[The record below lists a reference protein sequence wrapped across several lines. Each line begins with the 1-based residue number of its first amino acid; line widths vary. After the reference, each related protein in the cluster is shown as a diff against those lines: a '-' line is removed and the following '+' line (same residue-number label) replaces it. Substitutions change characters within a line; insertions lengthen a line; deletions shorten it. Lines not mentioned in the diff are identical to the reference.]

1 MKYLDETWKEWVGN
15 MAANIVR
22 EKLLLE
28 KYFQTPKGAEE
39 AVEWLAVMFL
49 FCAIDG
55 LWATWN
61 LVNMWLS
68 AIWGV

>member
-15 MAANIVR
+15 IAANIVR

-28 KYFQTPKGAEE
+28 KYIQTPKGAQE
-39 AVEWLAVMFL
+39 AVEWMAIFFL
-49 FCAIDG
+49 FFCIDA

-61 LVNMWLS
+61 LWHMLLS
-68 AIWGV
+68 AIW

>member
-1 MKYLDETWKEWVGN
+1 MKHLNEEWRNLLGKLESEKRYLE
-15 MAANIVR
+15 AYI
-22 EKLLLE
+22 
-28 KYFQTPKGAEE
+28 QTQKGAQE
-39 AVEWLAVMFL
+39 AVTWLAVMFA

>member
-1 MKYLDETWKEWVGN
+1 MKYLDEAWKDLKAQVQGEIWV
-15 MAANIVR
+15 
-22 EKLLLE
+22 LE
-28 KYFQTPKGAEE
+28 QYIMTPNGARE
-39 AVEWLAVMFL
+39 AVTWLAVMFA
-49 FCAIDG
+49 FCAVDG

>member
-1 MKYLDETWKEWVGN
+1 MKYLDQTWKDWIGN
-15 MAANIVR
+15 VAARIIT
-22 EKLLLE
+22 EKMLLE
-28 KYFQTPKGAEE
+28 KYIMTPNGARE

-49 FCAIDG
+49 FCAFDG